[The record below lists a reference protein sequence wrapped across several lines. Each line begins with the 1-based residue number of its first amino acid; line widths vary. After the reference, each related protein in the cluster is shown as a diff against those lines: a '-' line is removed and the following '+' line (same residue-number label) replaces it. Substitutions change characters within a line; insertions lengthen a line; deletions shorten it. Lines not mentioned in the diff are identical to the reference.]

1 VSDLPH
7 SLRLY
12 RQESL
17 APGPRLL
24 VLGAVHGNETCGTRA
39 IERAIRSFER
49 GERDLLRGSV
59 TFVPVTNP
67 LAYRRGTR
75 IGDRNLNRNLRPK
88 EITADFEDRVG
99 NVLCRLLGE
108 HDVLL
113 DLHSFTAPAVPFVMV
128 GGTDPQSI
136 EWRFARTLG
145 PQRFV
150 TGWMEV
156 YEAGVARRRR
166 EGKQLDDPGLLDAG
180 YGVGTTEYMRS
191 RGGYGVTLECGQHD
205 DPEAIE
211 VATRAIDNALDF
223 LGLSDRRERAKVEA
237 AEAETVVATA
247 PAAEVLRLTE
257 VVDREHAADSFVG
270 EWSSFSPVTAG
281 RVVARRHDGRE
292 IRAASAGCI
301 LFPSRLAM
309 PGHEWFYFARR
320 ES

>member
-7 SLRLY
+7 SLRVY
-12 RQESL
+12 RQEGL

-39 IERAIRSFER
+39 IERVLGGFER
-49 GERDLLRGSV
+49 GARDLLRGSV
-59 TFVPVTNP
+59 TFVPITNP

-75 IGDRNLNRNLRPK
+75 SGDRNLNRNLRPK

-99 NVLCRLLGE
+99 NVLCRLLAE

-113 DLHSFTAPAVPFVMV
+113 DLHSFMAPAAPFVMV
-128 GGTDPQSI
+128 GSTDPQSI
-136 EWRFARTLG
+136 EWRFAQRLG

-166 EGKQLDDPGLLDAG
+166 AGQQLDDPGLLDAG

-191 RGGYGVTLECGQHD
+191 CGGYGVTLECGQHD
-205 DPEAIE
+205 DPEAVE
-211 VATRAIDNALDF
+211 VAARAIDNALDF
-223 LGLSDRRERAKVEA
+223 LGLIEQPGRTA
-237 AEAETVVATA
+237 AAAATA
-247 PAAEVLRLTE
+247 PEVLRLTE
-257 VVDREHAADSFVG
+257 VVDREHAADSFVS
-270 EWSSFSPVTAG
+270 EWSSFSPVAPG
-281 RVVARRHDGRE
+281 ELVARRHDGSE
-292 IRAASAGCI
+292 IRAASPGCI
-301 LFPSRLAM
+301 MFPSRLAT
-309 PGHEWFYFARR
+309 PGHEWFYFARD